1 MGHAVELHHWRASR
15 HPGFPLASPPNRRKH
30 STVRSPIK
38 LLLASWLLVGP
49 VSAQI
54 VVPANPGK
62 FKGRTIGGGSTGG
75 VEVIPKDSGAPQ
87 KVRYT
92 TYITLAESRPWTST
106 EGKVIEGTL
115 IAFEDVVI
123 EGTQGAA
130 PPAAPEPPKHPT
142 VVRGEKIR
150 LLVNRKP
157 VELPLSR
164 LSRPDQEFIANLKAA
179 HAPK

>member
-1 MGHAVELHHWRASR
+1 MKYS
-15 HPGFPLASPPNRRKH
+15 
-30 STVRSPIK
+30 IK
-38 LLLASWLLVGP
+38 LLFASWLLVSPGL
-49 VSAQI
+49 AQI

-62 FKGRTIGGGSTGG
+62 FKGRTIGGGGTGG
-75 VEVIPKDSGAPQ
+75 VQVIPKDGADQQ

-92 TYITLAESRPWTST
+92 TYITLSESRPWAST

-123 EGTQGAA
+123 EGTQGSA
-130 PPAAPEPPKHPT
+130 PPTAPEPPKHPT
-142 VVRGEKIR
+142 VVRGEKVR

-164 LSRPDQEFIANLKAA
+164 LSQPDQKFVAELKAA